1 MKPVIGITGGIG
13 SGKSTVAR
21 MFASLGAAVIDS
33 DELIHEQYLS
43 PEVQAALRSWW
54 GERVFA
60 ADGRVDRGAIAD
72 IVFEQPAE
80 LERLQDFLY
89 PRIDMQRRAL
99 QARYAADPSVRAI
112 VLDVPKL
119 FEVGLDS
126 ACDVVVFVDSDRDT
140 RLQRLAAR
148 RGWSAD
154 DLERREKL
162 LMPLD
167 KKRGMADYVVANQ
180 SDADQLR
187 GIVQGVFDRL
197 LEDHAGSG

>member
-1 MKPVIGITGGIG
+1 M
-13 SGKSTVAR
+13 
-21 MFASLGAAVIDS
+21 GAAVIDS
-33 DELIHEQYLS
+33 DELIHEQYAH
-43 PEVQAALRSWW
+43 PDVQAELRSWW
-54 GERVFA
+54 GERAFA
-60 ADGRVDRGAIAD
+60 ADGRVDRAAIAD

-119 FEVGLDS
+119 FEVGLDR
-126 ACDVVVFVDSDRDT
+126 ACDAVVFVDSDGDT
-140 RLQRLAAR
+140 RLQRLAAS
-148 RGWSAD
+148 RGWSAN
-154 DLERREKL
+154 DLDRREKL

-167 KKRGMADYVVANQ
+167 KKRSMADYVVANH

-187 GIVQGVFDRL
+187 GVVQGVFDRL
-197 LEDHAGSG
+197 LENHAGSG